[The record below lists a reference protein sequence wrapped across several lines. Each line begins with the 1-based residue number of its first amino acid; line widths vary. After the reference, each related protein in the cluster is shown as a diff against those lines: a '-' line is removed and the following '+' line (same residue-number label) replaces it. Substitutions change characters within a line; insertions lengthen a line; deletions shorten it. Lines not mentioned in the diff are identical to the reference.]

1 MPLITN
7 LSASALCAKRLNSG
21 NSISFEGYMRVQA
34 TINGRSETVDTES
47 IDHID
52 IPELAEEE
60 DNFDGT
66 VFLKDGRKGTISGY
80 YIFYIQQEE
89 PHLINKAFNF
99 MLWLERKLPKGEPYT
114 LECFIEEW
122 NSEYKR

>member
-1 MPLITN
+1 
-7 LSASALCAKRLNSG
+7 
-21 NSISFEGYMRVQA
+21 MRVQV
-34 TINGRSETVDTES
+34 TINGRTETVDTES
-47 IDHID
+47 IDRID

-66 VFLKDGRKGTISGY
+66 VFFKDGTEGTISGY

-89 PHLINKAFNF
+89 PHLINRVFNF
-99 MLWLERKLPKGEPYT
+99 ILWLERKLPKEEPYT
-114 LECFIEEW
+114 LERFIEEW